1 MHSLIHS
8 VHVQLRRQQRMGAS
22 ILCLALA
29 LRCAPPDHANFATML
44 LVHVKIATL
53 YRANQ
58 KFEVLS
64 TGRLL
69 LHE

>member
-1 MHSLIHS
+1 
-8 VHVQLRRQQRMGAS
+8 MGAS